1 VGLSRHIFQ
10 TPNYHHKTG
19 SVFLAYLSGHQTH
32 FRLLC
37 SHETARSLSHLAR
50 LFVLADQA
58 GLLRDP
64 ALAVERMQRHL
75 ESS

>member
-1 VGLSRHIFQ
+1 VALSRHIFQ
-10 TPNYHHKTG
+10 TPNYHYKTG
-19 SVFLAYLSGHQTH
+19 IVFLAYLSGRQTH
-32 FRLLC
+32 FHMLG
-37 SHETARSLSHLAR
+37 SKETARSLSHLAR
-50 LFVLADQA
+50 LFGLADQA